1 MNKLATAR
9 LLLAALL
16 SLSSACPAAAQTSA
30 RRGAARGEVLYDFRT
45 DLPAPPVVVVGAAEE
60 DGVLDATFKKYLPE
74 AVRCAPGASPS
85 NESDLAELRER
96 GQFAP
101 SVSEAVRGSFTGPAR
116 REMLYIIA
124 VGECGDMPRSLGNGS
139 TQLVIRRGAEN
150 VLSLNGFYGAVSA
163 VRDVDGDGA
172 DELLLRASGFGQGVL
187 EESAQL
193 LSFAGGRERVV
204 HDFETVRVDSCGRG
218 DRTSAVKAAVL
229 RLASPTPAATTS
241 PAAARFETDF
251 YVSRC
256 YEDKD
261 RPRLKDF
268 RFLKRGKLYD

>member
-1 MNKLATAR
+1 MSKLAPSR
-9 LLLAALL
+9 PVLAALL
-16 SLSSACPAAAQTSA
+16 ALSFTCSAGAQTSG
-30 RRGAARGEVLYDFRT
+30 RRGASKGEVLYDYRT

-60 DGVLDATFKKYLPE
+60 DGVLDATFKSYLPDP
-74 AVRCAPGASPS
+74 ARCAPDSSPA
-85 NESDLAELRER
+85 NEADLAALRAG

-116 REMLYIIA
+116 QETLYVIA
-124 VGECGDMPRSLGNGS
+124 VGECGDMPRSLGSGS
-139 TQLVIRRGAEN
+139 TQLVIRRGGEN
-150 VLSLNGFYGAVSA
+150 VLSLNGFYGAISA

-172 DELLLRASGFGQGVL
+172 DEILLRASGSGQGMI
-187 EESAQL
+187 EESARL

-204 HDFETVRVDSCGRG
+204 HDFETVREDSCGQG
-218 DRTSAVKAAVL
+218 ERTSAVKAAVL
-229 RLASPTPAATTS
+229 RFAAPTPAAAG
-241 PAAARFETDF
+241 PRFETDF

-256 YEDKD
+256 YEEKD

>member
-1 MNKLATAR
+1 MSKLAAAR
-9 LLLAALL
+9 LVLAALL
-16 SLSSACPAAAQTSA
+16 TFSFTCPAGAQTSG
-30 RRGAARGEVLYDFRT
+30 RRGAAKGEVLYDYRT

-60 DGVLDATFKKYLPE
+60 DGVLDATFKKYLPDPT
-74 AVRCAPGASPS
+74 RCAPGASPAD
-85 NESDLAELRER
+85 EADLASLRAR

-101 SVSEAVRGSFTGPAR
+101 SVSEAVRGAFTGPAR
-116 REMLYIIA
+116 RETLYIIA
-124 VGECGDMPRSLGNGS
+124 VGECGDLPRSLGTGS
-139 TQLVIRRGAEN
+139 SQLVIRRGGEN

-172 DELLLRASGFGQGVL
+172 DEILLRTSGSGQGVI

-193 LSFAGGRERVV
+193 LSFAGGRQRVV
-204 HDFETVRVDSCGRG
+204 HDFEAVRVDTCGQG
-218 DRTSAVKAAVL
+218 ERTSAIKAAVL
-229 RLASPTPAATTS
+229 RFTAPPPGAA
-241 PAAARFETDF
+241 AGARFETDF

-256 YEDKD
+256 YEEKD